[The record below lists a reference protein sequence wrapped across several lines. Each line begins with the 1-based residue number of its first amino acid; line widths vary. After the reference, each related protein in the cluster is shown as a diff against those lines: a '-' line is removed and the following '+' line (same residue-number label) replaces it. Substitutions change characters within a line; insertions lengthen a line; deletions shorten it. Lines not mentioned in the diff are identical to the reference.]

1 MSKKEQDVYYIPPNF
16 IESGTVFG
24 GTLKLRNVLEAGVLC
39 VPIALVVLRLP
50 LSLTVRIIVLCLTGM
65 PVGIVAVV
73 GVSGESLSSFAV
85 NFLWFLKNRKVV
97 GAEKSQSRK
106 KRERARH
113 TKTKGKESV
122 TEDEEFT

>member
-1 MSKKEQDVYYIPPNF
+1 MCDGNIADVSNVVCHACCCADR
-16 IESGTVFG
+16 SRGAGTG
-24 GTLKLRNVLEAGVLC
+24 
-39 VPIALVVLRLP
+39 
-50 LSLTVRIIVLCLTGM
+50 CLTAM

-122 TEDEEFT
+122 TDDEEFT